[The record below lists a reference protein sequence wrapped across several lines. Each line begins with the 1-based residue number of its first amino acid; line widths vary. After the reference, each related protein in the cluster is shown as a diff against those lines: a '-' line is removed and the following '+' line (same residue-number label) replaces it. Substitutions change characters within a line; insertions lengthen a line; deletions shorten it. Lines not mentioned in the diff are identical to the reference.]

1 MTSEIMPAF
10 GGKLSELIS
19 ERRLPDGTPWTL
31 GYFATLVGTTE
42 DQVRAWTAGVEP
54 EPATLARIEE
64 ALMVDGP
71 ALLRGEVRP
80 MTLPPAQ
87 RTTGEWP
94 AADEN
99 P

>member
-1 MTSEIMPAF
+1 MTSEILPAF
-10 GGKLSELIS
+10 GEKLSELIS
-19 ERRLPDGTPWTL
+19 RHQLPDGTPWTL

-42 DQVRAWTAGVEP
+42 DQVRAWMAGAEP
-54 EPATLARIEE
+54 EPTTLVRIEE
-64 ALMVDGP
+64 ALLVDGP

-80 MTLPPAQ
+80 MTLPLAQ